1 MFNKILV
8 PLDGSALA
16 AAALLPA
23 SALAKHDQAELV
35 LVGAATTP
43 HVAEID
49 AYLATMVNCL
59 SADDLTVRAI
69 VPRESPEG
77 ASDEATTFAQADLIV
92 MTTHGHT
99 GLDAQVHPNVTW
111 RLLAQTIAPVL
122 VTRFAEEER
131 QAPSVHQ
138 LPFMVDSTAPILVPL
153 DGTRS
158 AERVLP
164 LVRDIALAF
173 GNPVVLVQAGDPLLL
188 AEGPCGMEL
197 APGGAASYWQAEA
210 QAYLDE
216 KEAELTKAGV
226 HVTSLAVLG
235 LPAAVIQATAQE
247 YEAGMIIMASHGRGW
262 LGRLVLGS
270 VTTEVLSQS
279 ETPVLVVRQ
288 CAPEP
293 VKEGQIEQVLAAAGT
308 W

>member
-1 MFNKILV
+1 MFKKILV

-35 LVGAATTP
+35 LVGATSTP

-59 SADDLTVRAI
+59 SADTLVVRAM
-69 VPRESPEG
+69 VPRESPEVE
-77 ASDEATTFAQADLIV
+77 SSEATTFAQADLIV
-92 MTTHGHT
+92 MATHGHT
-99 GLDAQVHPNVTW
+99 GLDALAHPSVTW
-111 RLLAQTIAPVL
+111 RVLAQTSAPVL
-122 VTRFAEEER
+122 VTRFAEDEQ
-131 QAPSVHQ
+131 QAPPVHQ
-138 LPFMVDSTAPILVPL
+138 LPFLVDAAAPILVPL

-173 GNPVVLVQAGDPLLL
+173 GNPVVLVQAEDPLLL
-188 AEGPCGMEL
+188 AEGMAGMEL

-210 QAYLDE
+210 ETYLRE
-216 KEAELTKAGV
+216 KETELAEAGLRV
-226 HVTSLAVLG
+226 SSIVTLG
-235 LPAAVIQATAQE
+235 LPAEVIQATARE
-247 YEAGMIIMASHGRGW
+247 YHAGLIIMASHGRGW
-262 LGRLVLGS
+262 LGRLVLGG
-270 VTTEVLSQS
+270 VTTQVLSQS

-293 VKEGQIEQVLAAAGT
+293 VEKVQPAQMLVGAGA
-308 W
+308 